1 MAWVFLLGSV
11 LFTVVGQLVYK
22 QYSVNQHK
30 LWLFGG
36 LGLFSLAV
44 PCAMWAVRDLGIGMV
59 YVGSSLSYV
68 LAPLF
73 GQIFFREQI
82 TVRQWFYFGLI
93 MLGIVVYA
101 WE

>member
-1 MAWVFLLGSV
+1 MAWIFLLGSI

-36 LGLFSLAV
+36 IGLFSLAV
-44 PCAMWAVRDLGIGMV
+44 PCTMWAVRDLGIGMV

-68 LAPLF
+68 LAPLLGQMFF
-73 GQIFFREQI
+73 GEQV
-82 TVRQWFYFGLI
+82 TLRQWGFFGLI
-93 MLGIVVYA
+93 MLGVMVYA
-101 WE
+101 W